1 MCPKN
6 RSMKLLTI
14 KFTETRGK
22 IKAKCNYNAFFEF
35 DKMEKA
41 DYILSLSTSILKKSF
56 ETLCVLYI
64 STHWLTKG
72 SATLE

>member
-1 MCPKN
+1 
-6 RSMKLLTI
+6 MKLLDI
-14 KFTETRGK
+14 KFTDTRGK
-22 IKAKCNYNAFFEF
+22 IKGKSRRYALFEF

-41 DYILSLSTSILKKSF
+41 DYILSLSSSILKKSF